1 MEEGNYEFRSDFN
14 ERYNVV
20 TRKILRALSENSRV
34 SISDLAKSLGIS
46 RMTAR
51 LKLKRVAEEFN
62 IHYTVEFNE
71 NLLRLVAPHL
81 IAVKFEK
88 KPDYAH
94 VARLLSQTH
103 IPQIA
108 VSMRGGYD
116 MLVYAVART
125 TREYAHWDKS
135 MQILLSEYGVD
146 WKPSEVVHRQ
156 LGFFPLRDKL
166 LDRLDIPEG
175 YKGMLKILH
184 ANSRT
189 PFRYISKELGMHFNT
204 VAYNFNKLLKAG
216 YVKRFTITSD
226 KPDTITLMSF
236 FAKYKPTEGYESSSA
251 QARKAFMSD
260 DQNSLV
266 SRYLVCAPLIGS
278 YDFFTL
284 GAFDNSDTAYK
295 KDIQYHRSCFKKH
308 GIRMVHGEVDRVI
321 LGSLPIRSVD
331 TRKEYNKIVW
341 DPQASDA

>member
-1 MEEGNYEFRSDFN
+1 MHSMEEGNYEFRSDFN

-146 WKPSEVVHRQ
+146 WKPSGLSK
-156 LGFFPLRDKL
+156 LGFPIKSWGLR
-166 LDRLDIPEG
+166 RLTG
-175 YKGMLKILH
+175 
-184 ANSRT
+184 N
-189 PFRYISKELGMHFNT
+189 
-204 VAYNFNKLLKAG
+204 V
-216 YVKRFTITSD
+216 
-226 KPDTITLMSF
+226 F
-236 FAKYKPTEGYESSSA
+236 FAVGTEDFA
-251 QARKAFMSD
+251 QLS
-260 DQNSLV
+260 Q
-266 SRYLVCAPLIGS
+266 IGS
-278 YDFFTL
+278 FSSQTYGGGLRLQLTPRQDV
-284 GAFDNSDTAYK
+284 TAYGGFQQRTQ
-295 KDIQYHRSCFKKH
+295 DHTDTSFGWSY
-308 GIRMVHGEVDRVI
+308 GIRF
-321 LGSLPIRSVD
+321 
-331 TRKEYNKIVW
+331 
-341 DPQASDA
+341 